1 MERSGSFPPPK
12 MPKSVS
18 REMESN
24 VRLRPAARPSRIALV
39 LAFFAIYVI
48 WGSTYLAIRYAVET
62 IPPLVVAGVRHSV
75 AGLALLTWAY
85 TRGHR
90 PSLREWRASLVLGT
104 LYFAIGHGSLH
115 WAEKVVPSGLAA
127 LLIASEPIWIAGM
140 AAVVSHG
147 ERLTGK
153 TVIGLLLGIASV
165 ALLLGGVTASGHR
178 AVLIGSLAIL
188 VGTLSWSV
196 GVFYS
201 RSASL
206 PRDAVARAGMP
217 ELVGAAVLLLTAG
230 FAGEFSQLHVAAITA
245 RSAWAL
251 LYLITLG
258 SVVAFTAYTWLL
270 DHCSPTLVS
279 THTYAN
285 PIIAVLLGWLWAGE
299 IISVRVLEA
308 GLLTLLA
315 VFLISRGTGESKQ
328 PEEEAVNAEVA

>member
-1 MERSGSFPPPK
+1 
-12 MPKSVS
+12 
-18 REMESN
+18 
-24 VRLRPAARPSRIALV
+24 LALF
-39 LAFFAIYVI
+39 LAFFAIYVV

-62 IPPLVVAGVRHSV
+62 IPPLVVAGVRHIV
-75 AGLALLTWAY
+75 AGLTLLAWAY
-85 TRGHR
+85 ARGHR
-90 PSLREWRASLVLGT
+90 PTLQQWRASLVLGT

-115 WAEKVVPSGLAA
+115 WAEAVVPSGLAA

-153 TVIGLLLGIASV
+153 TVIGLLLGVAGV
-165 ALLLGGVTASGHR
+165 ALLVGGVTASGNR

-217 ELVGAAVLLLTAG
+217 EIMGAAVLLLVAG
-230 FAGEFSQLHVAAITA
+230 FTGEFSHFHIATVTA

-251 LYLITLG
+251 LYLITFG
-258 SVVAFTAYTWLL
+258 SIVAFTAYTWLL
-270 DHCSPTLVS
+270 DHCSATLVS

-299 IISVRVLEA
+299 VISTRVLEA
-308 GLLTLLA
+308 GLLTLFA
-315 VFLISRGTGESKQ
+315 VFLISRGTRQSGQLKSEIEES
-328 PEEEAVNAEVA
+328 EVA

>member
-1 MERSGSFPPPK
+1 MTRTA
-12 MPKSVS
+12 VS
-18 REMESN
+18 REPGSDL
-24 VRLRPAARPSRIALV
+24 RLRPTDRPSRMALF
-39 LAFFAIYVI
+39 LAFFAIYVV

-75 AGLALLTWAY
+75 AGLALLSWAY
-85 TRGHR
+85 ARGHR
-90 PSLREWRASLVLGT
+90 PTVKEWRASLVLGT

-115 WAEKVVPSGLAA
+115 WAETVVPSGLAS

-140 AAVVSHG
+140 AAMVSHG

-153 TVIGLLLGIASV
+153 TVAGLLLGIASV
-165 ALLLGGVTASGHR
+165 ALLIGGVTASGHR

-188 VGTLSWSV
+188 VGTVSWSV

-206 PRDAVARAGMP
+206 PRDSVARAGMP
-217 ELVGAAVLLLTAG
+217 EVVGAAVLLLVAG
-230 FAGEFSQLHVAAITA
+230 FSGEFSRLHVASVTA

-251 LYLITLG
+251 LYLITFG
-258 SVVAFTAYTWLL
+258 SIVAFTAYTWLL

-299 IISVRVLEA
+299 VISVRVLEA
-308 GLLTLLA
+308 GLLTLFA
-315 VFLISRGTGESKQ
+315 VFLISRGTSQSAQLKSEI
-328 PEEEAVNAEVA
+328 EDVEVA